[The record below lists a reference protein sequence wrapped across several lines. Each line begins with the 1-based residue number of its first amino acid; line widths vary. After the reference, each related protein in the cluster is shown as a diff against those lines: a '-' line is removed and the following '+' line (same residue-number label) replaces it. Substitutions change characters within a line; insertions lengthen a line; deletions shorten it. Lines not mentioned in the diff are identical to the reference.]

1 MSDDRQK
8 EQKLKAAGDFF
19 NEFASSI
26 GVFVK
31 AARAEYKKDRSG
43 FRAHRQGQLRQQL
56 NKGLATGLKVS
67 RAALEPAIAQGFK
80 VTRELLEQKVEP
92 IVSKG
97 LEVKREIQAQVQN
110 IPQAAVDIANNI
122 SQSIQPQ
129 STGQNANEAFKQG
142 LQMIDADEKKEEQG
156 LENSDQ
162 KQAEPE
168 IERPKVQDELLYS
181 DGKFMDGITKED
193 MLAIAELIT
202 AQKGDKLQ
210 GNAAKGLTIEYNGE
224 ILLKTD
230 RDGRVDTNR
239 LNDQDLMSKF
249 DSRATAEI
257 AEFKA
262 QAEELKAELKASIS
276 QDVLDRETLEKRVD
290 GKSAEADKDF
300 GNAQKQIPAVLE
312 HNSSQGTQALQDI
325 GSKRSPAIQQ
335 GDQQQNK
342 LPDLSIE
349 KAVQFLGVRDDGAK
363 ARDGKGFNAKDS
375 RQMQGMI
382 EQINNGVP
390 LTSEQAK
397 TALDL
402 LPKYLRNQLQPNG
415 FTLPKWEDVAHQYQP
430 EVKQQQSNI
439 PPGKLASMEPAVPAP
454 SSVPV
459 IPINPPIQGQGQDDW
474 AKLEP
479 LTPQIKAD
487 PLNLSQ
493 PETVPPD
500 KLDRMAKVA
509 STAFIQNY
517 KGDRKNGT
525 IQGRVQ
531 APDGA
536 IIERSQVNGQGF
548 DLSVEKNGVRH
559 EVASYSYADSKFT
572 IKEGMIAAVPVIQEI
587 SSNIDVDGKF
597 TPKTVVPQLEQPD
610 QTQAQEAQQ
619 EPVTVGGDDGR

>member
-8 EQKLKAAGDFF
+8 EQKLKAAGELF

-26 GVFVK
+26 GVFIK

-43 FRAHRQGQLRQQL
+43 FRAHRQGQLKQQL

-67 RAALEPAIAQGFK
+67 RAALEPAIAQGLK

-92 IVSKG
+92 IVNKG

-110 IPQAAVDIANNI
+110 I

-129 STGQNANEAFKQG
+129 SNSQNANEAFKQG
-142 LQMIDADEKKEEQG
+142 LQMIDADEKKKEQG

-193 MLAIAELIT
+193 MLAITELIT

-262 QAEELKAELKASIS
+262 QAEELKGELKASIS
-276 QDVLDRETLEKRVD
+276 QDALDRKTLEKRVD
-290 GKSAEADKDF
+290 DKSAEADKDF
-300 GNAQKQIPAVLE
+300 GNAEKQIPAVLE

-325 GSKRSPAIQQ
+325 GSKRSSVIQQ

-349 KAVQFLGVRDDGAK
+349 KALQFLGVRDDGAK
-363 ARDGKGFNAKDS
+363 AKDGKGFNATDS
-375 RQMQGMI
+375 RETAGMI
-382 EQINNGVP
+382 KQIDNGVP

-402 LPKYLRNQLQPNG
+402 LPKYLRNQLNPNG

-430 EVKQQQSNI
+430 EVKQQQVSQSATPPQSNI
-439 PPGKLASMEPAVPAP
+439 PPDKLAPMESAIPAP

-459 IPINPPIQGQGQDDW
+459 IPINPPIQGQGQADW

-479 LTPQIKAD
+479 LMPQSKAD
-487 PLNLSQ
+487 PLNLPQ

-517 KGDRKNGT
+517 KGDRNNGP

-536 IIERSQVNGQGF
+536 IIERTSTQGNGQGF
-548 DLSVEKNGVRH
+548 DLSIEKNGVRH
-559 EVASYSYADSKFT
+559 EVASYSYSDGKFT
-572 IKEGMIAAVPVIQEI
+572 IKEGMIAAVPAIQEI
-587 SSNIDVDGKF
+587 SSNIDIDGKF

-610 QTQAQEAQQ
+610 QAQEAQQ

>member
-8 EQKLKAAGDFF
+8 EQKLKAAGDLF
-19 NEFASSI
+19 NGFASSI

-43 FRAHRQGQLRQQL
+43 FMVHRQGQLKQQL

-67 RAALEPAIAQGFK
+67 R
-80 VTRELLEQKVEP
+80 
-92 IVSKG
+92 
-97 LEVKREIQAQVQN
+97 EIQAQVQN
-110 IPQAAVDIANNI
+110 IPQAAIDIANNI

-129 STGQNANEAFKQG
+129 SSGQTANEAFKQG
-142 LQMIDADEKKEEQG
+142 LQMIDADEKKQEQG
-156 LENSDQ
+156 LENSLGDSDQ

-168 IERPKVQDELLYS
+168 IERPKVQDELLYA

-210 GNAAKGLTIEYNGE
+210 GDAAKGLTIEYNGE

-262 QAEELKAELKASIS
+262 QAEELKRELKASIS
-276 QDVLDRETLEKRVD
+276 QDVIDRKALEIRVD
-290 GKSAEADKDF
+290 DKSTEADKDF
-300 GNAQKQIPAVLE
+300 SNIEKQTHVALE
-312 HNSSQGTQALQDI
+312 HNSPQGTQALQDI
-325 GSKRSPAIQQ
+325 GSKRSPVVQQ

-349 KAVQFLGVRDDGAK
+349 KALQFLGVRDDGAK
-363 ARDGKGFNAKDS
+363 AKDGKGFNLTDS
-375 RQMQGMI
+375 RETQGMI
-382 EQINNGVP
+382 KQINNGVP

-397 TALDL
+397 AALDL
-402 LPKYLRNQLQPNG
+402 LPKYLRTQLNPNG

-430 EVKQQQSNI
+430 EVKQQQASQSATPPQSNT
-439 PPGKLASMEPAVPAP
+439 PPDKLA
-454 SSVPV
+454 
-459 IPINPPIQGQGQDDW
+459 PINPPIQGQGQDDW

-487 PLNLSQ
+487 P
-493 PETVPPD
+493 PD

-517 KGDRKNGT
+517 KGTKNNGT

-536 IIERSQVNGQGF
+536 IIERTQRDGKGF
-548 DLSVEKNGVRH
+548 DLSVEKDGVRH

-572 IKEGMIAAVPVIQEI
+572 IKEGMIAAVPAIQEI

-597 TPKTVVPQLEQPD
+597 TPITVVPKLEQPD
-610 QTQAQEAQQ
+610 QTQEVQQ